1 MLSEKKLTKA
11 ELDKREEIIMNM
23 KKNKRS
29 LVDKYGKDAEAVMY
43 GRATNM
49 AKKQSE
55 SMEKERLSELI
66 KDALT
71 NPKKADLNK
80 DGKLSDY
87 EETRGAAVEK
97 NLDEG
102 SSSEEKRIVMQA
114 IKRLAKYRN
123 ITDKEAK
130 DDLIRAA
137 KELNSL
143 KENEDVVKYK
153 GEDHVITRRDGDRI
167 YLRRKED
174 AAILG
179 RMPEFWVKSQ
189 DINEDLEYGYPE
201 ENPSDIE
208 DYELEDEDMDNP
220 DEDLVII
227 GSGYLDI
234 KNKFKERPSQTNG
247 EYAELGQKVVD
258 QLHKGDKD
266 AAFDYIMSK
275 INEDLD
281 LEKNL
286 NETRDEEV
294 QTMASILINAMGTST
309 TLENLI
315 YAMSTDDAKLYLGAM
330 MSDNDLVMG
339 EDDDD
344 EDAMRAIM
352 MDAPDRFEE
361 GKTTLKN
368 IKETIKQMKSL
379 NEKDYPFD
387 KCLDDNESKYG
398 KKGAAKVCGSI
409 RAAFGEGKLTENKS
423 SIKIGDILTKDG
435 KKGKVV
441 KIMSDMVNVD
451 FGGGD
456 VYGITFSRI
465 KGNEIL
471 KEGLPKGYFK
481 KEFGIGK
488 KKELKEATGPAT
500 IEDTEKAA
508 RKVVQ
513 AIKLEQPEDKIEVSK
528 GLEEGSFD
536 IDLNDQLYYGGSYTV
551 DSDGDITL
559 VSIRKPG
566 FVGNLNDAASTIQSI
581 MNDVLAV

>member
-66 KDALT
+66 KDALS
-71 NPKKADLNK
+71 NPTKADLNK

-189 DINEDLEYGYPE
+189 DISEDLGYGFPE
-201 ENPSDIE
+201 ENPSDVE

-234 KNKFKERPSQTNG
+234 KNKFKGRPNMTNG
-247 EYAELGQKVVD
+247 ELATIGQKVVD

-266 AAFDYIMSK
+266 AAFD
-275 INEDLD
+275 
-281 LEKNL
+281 
-286 NETRDEEV
+286 
-294 QTMASILINAMGTST
+294 
-309 TLENLI
+309 
-315 YAMSTDDAKLYLGAM
+315 
-330 MSDNDLVMG
+330 
-339 EDDDD
+339 
-344 EDAMRAIM
+344 
-352 MDAPDRFEE
+352 
-361 GKTTLKN
+361 
-368 IKETIKQMKSL
+368 
-379 NEKDYPFD
+379 
-387 KCLDDNESKYG
+387 
-398 KKGAAKVCGSI
+398 
-409 RAAFGEGKLTENKS
+409 
-423 SIKIGDILTKDG
+423 
-435 KKGKVV
+435 
-441 KIMSDMVNVD
+441 
-451 FGGGD
+451 
-456 VYGITFSRI
+456 
-465 KGNEIL
+465 
-471 KEGLPKGYFK
+471 
-481 KEFGIGK
+481 
-488 KKELKEATGPAT
+488 
-500 IEDTEKAA
+500 
-508 RKVVQ
+508 
-513 AIKLEQPEDKIEVSK
+513 
-528 GLEEGSFD
+528 
-536 IDLNDQLYYGGSYTV
+536 
-551 DSDGDITL
+551 
-559 VSIRKPG
+559 
-566 FVGNLNDAASTIQSI
+566 
-581 MNDVLAV
+581 

>member
-1 MLSEKKLTKA
+1 MLNEKKLTKA
-11 ELDKREEIIMNM
+11 ELDKREDIIMNM

-87 EETRGAAVEK
+87 EETRGKAIEK
-97 NLDEG
+97 NLDE
-102 SSSEEKRIVMQA
+102 
-114 IKRLAKYRN
+114 
-123 ITDKEAK
+123 DK
-130 DDLIRAA
+130 D
-137 KELNSL
+137 
-143 KENEDVVKYK
+143 EDVVKYK

-174 AAILG
+174 AAVLG

-189 DINEDLEYGYPE
+189 DINEDLGYGYPE
-201 ENPSDIE
+201 ENPADIE
-208 DYELEDEDMDNP
+208 DYELEDEDMDDP

-234 KNKFKERPSQTNG
+234 KNKFKGRPNMTNG
-247 EYAELGQKVVD
+247 ELATIGQKVVD
-258 QLHKGDKD
+258 KLHKGDKD

-281 LEKNL
+281 LEEIGGYDRKGNKEIEPTGDVKRRKVGIGNAL
-286 NETRDEEV
+286 NELSNNNLVEEIIEKLKDADLDGETIQYILEKIGMDYQMYKQLNV
-294 QTMASILINAMGTST
+294 KYDDDADDDDAMASIM
-309 TLENLI
+309 
-315 YAMSTDDAKLYLGAM
+315 Y
-330 MSDNDLVMG
+330 
-339 EDDDD
+339 
-344 EDAMRAIM
+344 
-352 MDAPDRFEE
+352 DAPDRFEE
-361 GKTTLKN
+361 GQKEEENQPSDKRVIDIIKKMAPKTKTKFLKQLTKLKD

-409 RAAFGEGKLTENKS
+409 RAAFGESL
-423 SIKIGDILTKDG
+423 
-435 KKGKVV
+435 
-441 KIMSDMVNVD
+441 MV
-451 FGGGD
+451 
-456 VYGITFSRI
+456 
-465 KGNEIL
+465 
-471 KEGLPKGYFK
+471 
-481 KEFGIGK
+481 K

-513 AIKLEQPEDKIEVSK
+513 AIKLEQPEDKIEISK

-536 IDLNDQLYYGGSYTV
+536 IDLNDRAYDGGSYTV

-566 FVGNLNDAASTIQSI
+566 FVGNLNDAPSTIQLTMSG
-581 MNDVLAV
+581 VLTNSPSKSRPAYNPEANE

>member
-1 MLSEKKLTKA
+1 MLNEKKLTKA
-11 ELDKREEIIMNM
+11 ELDKREDIIMNM

-87 EETRGAAVEK
+87 EETRGKAVEK
-97 NLDEG
+97 NL
-102 SSSEEKRIVMQA
+102 SE
-114 IKRLAKYRN
+114 Y
-123 ITDKEAK
+123 K
-130 DDLIRAA
+130 D
-137 KELNSL
+137 
-143 KENEDVVKYK
+143 EDVVKYK

-174 AAILG
+174 AAVLG

-189 DINEDLEYGYPE
+189 DINEDLGYGYPE
-201 ENPSDIE
+201 ENPADIE
-208 DYELEDEDMDNP
+208 DYELEDEDMDDP

-234 KNKFKERPSQTNG
+234 KNKFKGRPNMTNG
-247 EYAELGQKVVD
+247 ELATIGQKVVD
-258 QLHKGDKD
+258 KLHKGDKD

-281 LEKNL
+281 LEEIGGYDRKGNKEIEPTGDVKRRKVGIGNAL
-286 NETRDEEV
+286 NELSNNNLVEEIIEKLKDADLDGETIQYILEKIGMDYQMYKQLNV
-294 QTMASILINAMGTST
+294 KYDDDADDDDAMASIM
-309 TLENLI
+309 
-315 YAMSTDDAKLYLGAM
+315 Y
-330 MSDNDLVMG
+330 
-339 EDDDD
+339 
-344 EDAMRAIM
+344 
-352 MDAPDRFEE
+352 DAPDRFEE
-361 GKTTLKN
+361 GQKEEENQPSDKRVIDIIKKMAPKTKTKFLKQLTKLKD

-409 RAAFGEGKLTENKS
+409 RAAFGESL
-423 SIKIGDILTKDG
+423 
-435 KKGKVV
+435 
-441 KIMSDMVNVD
+441 MV
-451 FGGGD
+451 
-456 VYGITFSRI
+456 
-465 KGNEIL
+465 
-471 KEGLPKGYFK
+471 
-481 KEFGIGK
+481 K

-513 AIKLEQPEDKIEVSK
+513 AIKLEQPEDKIEISK

-536 IDLNDQLYYGGSYTV
+536 IDLNDRAYDGGSYTV

-566 FVGNLNDAASTIQSI
+566 FVGNLNDAPSTIQST
-581 MNDVLAV
+581 MNDTLTNSPTKSRPAYNPENNE

>member
-1 MLSEKKLTKA
+1 MLNEKKLTKA
-11 ELDKREEIIMNM
+11 ELDKREDIIMNM

-87 EETRGAAVEK
+87 EETRGKAVEK
-97 NLDEG
+97 NL
-102 SSSEEKRIVMQA
+102 SE
-114 IKRLAKYRN
+114 Y
-123 ITDKEAK
+123 K
-130 DDLIRAA
+130 D
-137 KELNSL
+137 
-143 KENEDVVKYK
+143 EDVVKYK

-174 AAILG
+174 AAVLG

-189 DINEDLEYGYPE
+189 DINEDLGYGYPE
-201 ENPSDIE
+201 ENPADIE
-208 DYELEDEDMDNP
+208 DYELEDEDMDDP

-234 KNKFKERPSQTNG
+234 KNKFKGRPNMTNG
-247 EYAELGQKVVD
+247 ELATIGQKVVD
-258 QLHKGDKD
+258 KLHKGDKD

-281 LEKNL
+281 LEEIGGYDRKGNKEIEPTGDVKRRKVGIGNAL
-286 NETRDEEV
+286 NELSNNNLVEEIIEKLKDADLDGETIQYILEKIGMDYQMYKQLNV
-294 QTMASILINAMGTST
+294 KYDDDADDDDAMASIM
-309 TLENLI
+309 
-315 YAMSTDDAKLYLGAM
+315 Y
-330 MSDNDLVMG
+330 
-339 EDDDD
+339 
-344 EDAMRAIM
+344 
-352 MDAPDRFEE
+352 DAPDRFEE
-361 GKTTLKN
+361 GQKEEENQPSDKRVIDIIKKMAPKTKTKFLKQLTKLKD

-409 RAAFGEGKLTENKS
+409 RAAFGESL
-423 SIKIGDILTKDG
+423 
-435 KKGKVV
+435 
-441 KIMSDMVNVD
+441 MV
-451 FGGGD
+451 
-456 VYGITFSRI
+456 
-465 KGNEIL
+465 
-471 KEGLPKGYFK
+471 
-481 KEFGIGK
+481 K

-513 AIKLEQPEDKIEVSK
+513 AIKLEQPEDKIEISK

-536 IDLNDQLYYGGSYTV
+536 IDLNDRAYDGGSYTV

-566 FVGNLNDAASTIQSI
+566 FVGNLNDAPSTIQST
-581 MNDVLAV
+581 MNDTLNNSPTKSRPAYNPENNE